1 MNRIALLLLFFLSSG
16 IFTNAQFYI
25 SGKVTDENDKPLPG
39 VNVVIDGTYE
49 GTITDPSGKFE
60 LKMKKKGNYSLAFS
74 FVGYEKKVVPVN
86 LNSNKTTINVRM
98 TPSVIL
104 ANEVVVSAIRAKKE
118 TPVAFSEIDQKEL
131 KEINYGKDMPYLFEQ
146 TPSVVTTSDAGAGVG
161 YTSFRIRG
169 TDMTRINV
177 TVNGIPM
184 NDAESQGVYFVDMP
198 DLASSVD
205 KIQIQR
211 GVGTSTNGTASFGA
225 SVNISTLND
234 DPKASA
240 TLDNSYGSFNT
251 WKNSVA
257 VSSGLLND
265 RFTFNARLSRVS
277 SDGFVDRAT
286 SDLKSYYLSGGYYG
300 KSFSIKAITFAGYE
314 RTYQAWNGVPK
325 VKLEND
331 IEGMEKLVIMDG
343 WSEEEADNLFSS
355 DPRTFNR
362 YLYENQTDNYRQSH
376 YQLHYSHELSKKF
389 NINAALHYTKGKG
402 YYESYKYDKKFS
414 DYGLGFDDIIIDG
427 DDITRTDL
435 IEQKWLNNDFYGIVF
450 SANYNPGR
458 LQLTLG
464 GGYNY
469 YDGDHFGKIKWMEY
483 NNGVGPDHEWYRN
496 TGDKSDF
503 NIFLKG
509 IYNISDNVNLF
520 GDIQYRNVNID
531 MAGIHDDLSDITQ
544 THLFNFVNPKA
555 GINWNLSDKNRIFAS
570 FGMARR
576 EPTRSDFR
584 DAPADRTPKE
594 EILYDYEFGYSF
606 KTNRVS
612 VNANL
617 FFMDYKDQLVLTG
630 EINNVGTPIMVNVP
644 ESYRKGI
651 EVSGNFVLRS
661 NINWGVNISLSSN
674 KIDNFTEYVDN
685 WSYWDDPQNEPYQ
698 IVTNLGKTDIAFSP
712 DIVAGSNLSW
722 KPWKDVTLSLMSK
735 YVGKQYIDNTS
746 SEERK
751 LDPWFVNDLMANY
764 NFNIKEIV
772 NFELGLMVNNIF
784 NEEYESNAW
793 VYQYYYAGEHDV
805 LDGYFPQAGTNFM
818 LRLVMRF

>member
-60 LKMKKKGNYSLAFS
+60 LKLKKKGNYSLAFS

-98 TPSVIL
+98 APSVIL

-402 YYESYKYDKKFS
+402 YYESYKYDKKFP
-414 DYGLGFDDIIIDG
+414 DYGLGFDNIIIDG

-435 IEQKWLNNDFYGIVF
+435 IEQKWLDNDFYGIVF

-544 THLFNFVNPKA
+544 EHLFNFVNPKA

-746 SEERK
+746 NEERK

-764 NFNIKEIV
+764 NFNIKGIV